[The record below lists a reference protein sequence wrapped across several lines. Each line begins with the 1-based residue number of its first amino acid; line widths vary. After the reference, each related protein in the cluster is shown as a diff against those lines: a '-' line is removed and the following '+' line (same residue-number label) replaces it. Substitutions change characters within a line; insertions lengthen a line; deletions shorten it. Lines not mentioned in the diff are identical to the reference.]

1 MNDKTLVERIRQL
14 VTEANLPWRT
24 DLIDVVRDDPN
35 DDGPWTVAH
44 CGAGEETADLIVE
57 VVNATPRLLDTI
69 VAQANEIEWLNTLI
83 GDKAA
88 KQIEADGNRIEALQA
103 DNARLREKIAV
114 IADVVAIWARP
125 NPAFPTRQRDP
136 LDQAAWDRLAKFVG
150 EMADDALGK
159 AALQETE
166 R

>member
-1 MNDKTLVERIRQL
+1 MTDKTLVERIRQL

-35 DDGPWTVAH
+35 DDDPWTVAH

-88 KQIEADGNRIEALQA
+88 KQIEADGNRIEALSA
-103 DNARLREKIAV
+103 ENERLREALEL
-114 IADVVAIWARP
+114 ADAALRGANMNMNVV
-125 NPAFPTRQRDP
+125 QRKVR
-136 LDQAAWDRLAKFVG
+136 A
-150 EMADDALGK
+150 ALGDTK
-159 AALQETE
+159 
-166 R
+166 